1 MTEIPEHLLKRSR
14 ERKAAMS
21 GESGDSASAEAPAT
35 SSTAVEQ
42 ASAPAAAPAVAA
54 SASVPDI
61 PAEPVPEKVAPYVE
75 AYKER
80 KKMPY
85 WIAPVLLALPVW
97 AMFYVGTLERVP
109 QGLTGL
115 LGEGEE
121 IYVESG
127 CSGCHGAEGGGGIG
141 PALEGGEVHITF
153 TSIEDQMA
161 WILRGSTIVGTGNN
175 YASADSVRERPVSGQ
190 MPGYG
195 IDGTMS
201 LDVEQLLAVTLFER
215 TQLEPDEDTAAEE
228 LLLAEQMN
236 LLLETGELDAM
247 LEEEGLSIHDVLDGQ
262 TVTSEIIAEYLA
274 PAREAIAAE
283 TS

>member
-1 MTEIPEHLLKRSR
+1 
-14 ERKAAMS
+14 MS
-21 GESGDSASAEAPAT
+21 GESGDAAETPAEA
-35 SSTAVEQ
+35 STAVEK
-42 ASAPAAAPAVAA
+42 AAEPSTAPAVAPA
-54 SASVPDI
+54 PVPDI

-75 AYKER
+75 QYGAR
-80 KKMPY
+80 KKMPF

-97 AMFYVGTLERVP
+97 ALFYVGTLERVP

-121 IYVESG
+121 LYVESG

-141 PALEGGEVHITF
+141 PALAGGEVHITF

-161 WILRGSTIVGTGNN
+161 WIARGSAIVGTGNN
-175 YASADSVRERPVSGQ
+175 YASPDSARERPVAGQ

-195 IDGTMS
+195 VGASTE
-201 LDVEQLLAVTLFER
+201 LDVEQLLAVTLYER
-215 TQLEPDEDTAAEE
+215 TQLEPDEDIAAEE
-228 LLLAEQMN
+228 LLLAEAMN
-236 LLLETGELDAM
+236 LLLETGELEGM
-247 LEEEGLSIHDVLDGQ
+247 LEEDGLNIHDVLDGQ
-262 TVTSEIIAEYLA
+262 NVTSEQIAEYLE

>member
-14 ERKAAMS
+14 ERKAALS
-21 GESGDSASAEAPAT
+21 GESGDSATSQEAET
-35 SSTAVEQ
+35 STAVE
-42 ASAPAAAPAVAA
+42 AVATPSAAPAVAA
-54 SASVPDI
+54 APVPDI
-61 PAEPVPEKVAPYVE
+61 PAEPEPVKVAPYV
-75 AYKER
+75 AQFQAR
-80 KKMPY
+80 KKMPF

-97 AMFYVGTLERVP
+97 AAFYVGTLERVP

-121 IYVESG
+121 LYIEAG

-141 PALEGGEVHITF
+141 PALANGEVHVTF

-161 WILRGSTIVGTGNN
+161 WILRGSAIVGTGNN
-175 YASADSVRERPVSGQ
+175 YASADSARERPVAGQ

-195 IDGTMS
+195 AGAAGA
-201 LDVEQLLAVTLFER
+201 LDVEELLAVTLYER
-215 TQLEPDEDTAAEE
+215 TQLEPNEEIAAEE
-228 LLLAEQMN
+228 LLLTEQMN
-236 LLLETGELDAM
+236 LLLETGELEGM
-247 LEEEGLSIHDVLDGQ
+247 LAERGLDIHDVLDGE
-262 TVTSEIIAEYLA
+262 TVTSEMIAEYLA

>member
-21 GESGDSASAEAPAT
+21 GESGDSTEATAEA
-35 SSTAVEQ
+35 STAVEP
-42 ASAPAAAPAVAA
+42 AAAPAAAPAVAA
-54 SASVPDI
+54 SAALPDI
-61 PAEPVPEKVAPYVE
+61 PAEPEPVKTAPYVE
-75 AYKER
+75 AYEVR
-80 KKMPY
+80 KKMPF

-97 AMFYVGTLERVP
+97 AIFYVGTLERVP

-121 IYVESG
+121 LYVESG

-141 PALEGGEVHITF
+141 PALADGEVHITF

-161 WILRGSTIVGTGNN
+161 WILRGSAIVGTGNN
-175 YASADSVRERPVSGQ
+175 YASPDSIRERPVAGQ

-195 IDGTMS
+195 LQAAEP
-201 LDVEQLLAVTLFER
+201 LDVEQLLAVTLYER
-215 TQLEPDEDTAAEE
+215 TQLEPDEDLIAEE

-236 LLLETGELDAM
+236 LLIETGELEGI
-247 LEEEGLSIHDVLDGQ
+247 LEEAGLNIHDELDGQ
-262 TVTSEIIAEYLA
+262 SVTSEIIAEYLA